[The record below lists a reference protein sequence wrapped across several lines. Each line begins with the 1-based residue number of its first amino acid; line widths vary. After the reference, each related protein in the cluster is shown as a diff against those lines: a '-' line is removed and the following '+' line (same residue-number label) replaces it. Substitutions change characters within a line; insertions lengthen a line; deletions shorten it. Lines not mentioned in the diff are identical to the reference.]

1 MGSKK
6 DVYLVAHYIEA
17 NQSPFG
23 MMVPFEYGKSQLH
36 LPFNLAGDLK
46 LGLII
51 PGVKDIKYS
60 KLIEMNYRAS
70 AIERQGGLVGWK
82 ISTLR

>member
-1 MGSKK
+1 
-6 DVYLVAHYIEA
+6 
-17 NQSPFG
+17 
-23 MMVPFEYGKSQLH
+23 MVK
-36 LPFNLAGDLK
+36 
-46 LGLII
+46 I
-51 PGVKDIKYS
+51 PGVKDIKYA